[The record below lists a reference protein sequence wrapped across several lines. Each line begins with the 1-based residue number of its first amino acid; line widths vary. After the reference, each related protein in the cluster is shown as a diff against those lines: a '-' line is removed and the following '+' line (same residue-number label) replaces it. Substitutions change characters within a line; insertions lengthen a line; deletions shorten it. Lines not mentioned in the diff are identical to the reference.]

1 MNQSEKWNILA
12 LEDNCHMNNW
22 NRIILVFIKIK
33 GNTIERILLI
43 VLITATG
50 LQELESLVK

>member
-1 MNQSEKWNILA
+1 MNQSERWNILA
-12 LEDNCHMNNW
+12 LEDNCHMNDW
-22 NRIILVFIKIK
+22 DRMILVFIKIE
-33 GNTIERILLI
+33 GNTQGILLI